1 MTMKKWIYLIL
12 IIILVVPILF
22 FYNAFNGNP
31 TWKYFSNKAVKHYL
45 EVKYPGDEFVIR
57 DAIYNFKV
65 SGYSYTVRK
74 VGDEHQKDYEFTVTG
89 FWKPTVTYDGIY
101 YDNLDLPL
109 MEKLEK
115 EAAAEITELLKDKV
129 DRIVEMGVQVEV
141 LQGTYSP
148 DTKWS
153 KDLKLEKPMYLYLIA
168 DATNMNKED
177 VLKTVR
183 SIQQTLNSEH
193 YSYLGFSFN
202 GNLFDN
208 EMIQKDDRGYVKYSV
223 LFEKDSNIELNDVE
237 EYNQ

>member
-31 TWKYFSNKAVKHYL
+31 AWKYFSERSLKQYL
-45 EVKYPGDEFVIR
+45 EEKYPRDEFVIR

-65 SGYSYTVRK
+65 SGYSYTIRK
-74 VGDEHQKDYEFTVTG
+74 VGDEQQKDYEFTVTG

-115 EAAAEITELLKDKV
+115 EAVAEITELLKDQVKIV
-129 DRIVEMGVQVEV
+129 DLSIQIEV
-141 LQGTYSP
+141 LQGTYSS
-148 DTKWS
+148 DTHWN
-153 KDLKLEKPMYLYLIA
+153 KDLKLEEPIYIHMIA
-168 DATNMNKED
+168 DATNMSKED
-177 VLKTVR
+177 VLKAVQA
-183 SIQQTLNSEH
+183 IQQTLNSKH
-193 YSYLGFSFN
+193 YSYDGVSFN

-208 EMIQKDDRGYVKYSV
+208 EMIQKDNHGYVKYSV
-223 LFEKDSNIELNDVE
+223 SFDNDSKIKLSDIE